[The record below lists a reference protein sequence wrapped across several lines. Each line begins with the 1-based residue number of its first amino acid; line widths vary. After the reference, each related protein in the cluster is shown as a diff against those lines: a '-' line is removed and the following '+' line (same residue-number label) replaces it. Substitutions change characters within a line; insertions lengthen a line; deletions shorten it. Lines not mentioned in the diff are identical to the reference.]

1 MNGLYLLNAVI
12 NILPGDLS
20 RELDSMPS
28 FTANTS
34 EYILVILGILRVS
47 QVASFGLSHVN

>member
-1 MNGLYLLNAVI
+1 MVFICKNAVI
-12 NILPGDLS
+12 NILPGDSS